1 MARWVLFQ
9 ADAPLDFA
17 ALRELME
24 GSLDEEG
31 EWEIHSDRSGC
42 FCTGGPLKDRL
53 EVLLPMINNDLGCT
67 LSMLLTHHPDALSWA
82 CLRLVS
88 RRRGGRCTM
97 LADAVILGYLD
108 QDEEIKRCFDVYFER
123 IPFPALKTAEALIQT
138 GQNASRAAAKL
149 YVHRNTFQYRLR
161 HFIEL
166 SGLDIRD
173 PDNAHL
179 FYFYMLIKEK

>member
-1 MARWVLFQ
+1 MERWVLFQ

-17 ALRELME
+17 ALRELLD
-24 GSLDEEG
+24 GSLDEAA
-31 EWEIHSDRSGC
+31 EWEIHSDRSGWLRSEA
-42 FCTGGPLKDRL
+42 PLKDRL

-67 LSMLLTHHPDALSWA
+67 LSLLMTHRPDALSWA
-82 CLRLVS
+82 CLHLAS
-88 RRRGGRCTM
+88 KRRSGRCTM
-97 LADAVILGYLD
+97 LADAVILGYLS
-108 QDEEIKRCFDVYFER
+108 QDEEIKRCFDAYFDT

-138 GQNASRAAAKL
+138 GQNASRAAEKL

-179 FYFYMLIKEK
+179 FYFYMLIKER